1 MVSLKSAE
9 LLISVITFFIAYL
22 GAVTIAGFFRAWTAK
37 KMGDDTAEM
46 MGLMTLNPV
55 DHIDL
60 VGLVFL
66 VFFYFG
72 WGKYVPINP
81 FNIHEPN
88 RKWKLIATYLSDSC
102 AYLLSALIGI
112 VFLIAAFGT
121 HMLYV
126 ANTMLI
132 CLQNMT
138 HLYLVQACPTFSS
151 LSITLAFIVVAFV
164 YLNVILGVLNLILNS
179 FSLLMYFVMERSSQY
194 KTYNYYLIILVPIVL
209 IVLFSEPLR
218 ILAIKLI
225 SITGYSIARLLGMV

>member
-9 LLISVITFFIAYL
+9 LLITVMTFFLAYL

-46 MGLMTLNPV
+46 MGLMTLNPI

-60 VGLVFL
+60 IGLVFL
-66 VFFYFG
+66 LFFYFG

-81 FNIHEPN
+81 FNIHDPN
-88 RKWKLIATYLSDSC
+88 RKLKLIVTYLSDSF
-102 AYLLSALIGI
+102 AYLLSALLGI
-112 VFLIAAFGT
+112 IFLIAVFGT
-121 HMLYV
+121 HMLFV
-126 ANTMLI
+126 ANSMLVCI
-132 CLQNMT
+132 QNMT
-138 HLYLVQACPTFSS
+138 HLYLVQSCPTFSS
-151 LSITLAFIVVAFV
+151 FSITCSFIIIAFV

-218 ILAIKLI
+218 ILAIRLI
-225 SITGYSIARLLGMV
+225 SIAGYSIARLLRMV